1 MGKALNDSDFFTKSD
16 VLDGEVNKVKEKITQ
31 VQRACRDN
39 LSTLTSIME
48 KLCEEGKDDE
58 VKYLKSSAEALSKD
72 CDEKWQSL
80 E

>member
-31 VQRACRDN
+31 VQRACSDN

-72 CDEKWQSL
+72 CDEKLQSL